1 MKQTLITLAVAL
13 CCGFAGN
20 AVAAGAGMSKAD
32 YKTQKDQITAD
43 YKAAKDKCGPLK
55 DNAKDICKAEAK
67 GKYDVAKAGLQ
78 EQYQPSPRHEAKVK
92 TEKAEADYKVAK
104 QKCDDSSGNAKDV
117 CKKDAKA
124 AYITAKA
131 DAKATKVGEEKG
143 PNSAAAMGARKDA
156 NNDTNEAQYT
166 AAKERC
172 DAAFANRAT
181 SGPEKD
187 NCIREAKK
195 KFGKM

>member
-13 CCGFAGN
+13 CCGFAGS

-32 YKTQKDQITAD
+32 YKAD

-67 GKYDVAKAGLQ
+67 GKYHVAKAGLD

-92 TEKAEADYKVAK
+92 TEKAEADYKVAM
-104 QKCDDSSGNAKDV
+104 QKCDDSSGDAKDV

-131 DAKATKVGEEKG
+131 DAKATKVAEEKG

-156 NNDTNEAQYT
+156 KNDTNDAQYS

-181 SGPEKD
+181 SGSEKD
-187 NCIREAKK
+187 TCISEAKK